1 MDYKYKTMYDD
12 SRRLVEQARG
22 LINDYKD
29 KEMPGDVA
37 EQFDRLME
45 QSDATKNRADRMK
58 AVEERDSELQSKAVA
73 SAPGATGQFDGFEA
87 YDDTLAEPLRKAAVR
102 LATPE
107 ATLGRAD
114 NVAEVKRVAE
124 ILYPKASYGGA
135 DFEEIR
141 WKQWQ
146 AFGKWTRWGS
156 QALDAVERKVA
167 FGGRIILTGKQIAT
181 ALKSGMGPSQLKDL
195 VEGSDTAGGFLVPE
209 DFRAE
214 IVRGLP
220 DAVVM
225 RPRARVVQTS
235 RDVIKAPKV
244 TGNGASY
251 SSAVR
256 LTWGPETPTA
266 ASHETDPT
274 FGQVAIPVHTAM
286 ASTQLS
292 MDLMEDAAFDI
303 AGLLRELYT
312 EAFALGEDDEFL
324 TGDGNGRPQGITEA
338 AAQSVIT
345 AVNSG
350 NATTLT
356 ADGLI
361 DLQYALPPQYWP
373 NALFCMNATSAGKAV
388 RKMKDGNGDYLW
400 QRGMAAGQP
409 DLLLGKPV
417 AYSAFMPDV
426 GASAYPVWYG
436 DPRYYWIADRVGMTL
451 QRLAEVYAEQ
461 NMVGF
466 VARKRVGGQ
475 VVLPAAFRV
484 QYVSV

>member
-1 MDYKYKTMYDD
+1 MDHKGLYAESM
-12 SRRLVEQARG
+12 RLVNEARALLTEYEG
-22 LINDYKD
+22 
-29 KEMPGDVA
+29 KEMPAETA

-45 QSDATKNRADRMK
+45 ASDQAKQRGDRM
-58 AVEERDSELQSKAVA
+58 ATLMERDAELQGKTA
-73 SAPGATGQFDGFEA
+73 SAPGASASFDGFE
-87 YDDTLAEPLRKAAVR
+87 DFEDTLSEPLRKAAVR
-102 LATPE
+102 LASPE
-107 ATLGRAD
+107 NTLGRAD
-114 NVAEVKRVAE
+114 NVAQVKAVAE
-124 ILYPKASYGGA
+124 QLYPAKSYGVST
-135 DFEEIR
+135 FEELR
-141 WKQWQ
+141 WKHWQ
-146 AFGKWTRWGS
+146 AFGKWVRGGS
-156 QALDAVERKVA
+156 SALDSTERKIA

-181 ALKSGMGPSQLKDL
+181 ALRGGFGPAQLKDL

-214 IVRGLP
+214 IIRGLP

-235 RDVIKAPKV
+235 RDVVKAPKV
-244 TGNGASY
+244 TGNGNSY

-256 LTWGPETPTA
+256 LTWGPETPAST
-266 ASHETDPT
+266 SHETDPT

-292 MDLMEDAAFDI
+292 LDLMEDAAIDV

-324 TGDGNGRPQGITEA
+324 TGDGNGKPQGITQA
-338 AAQSVIT
+338 AAAAVIT
-345 AVNSG
+345 AVNTG
-350 NATTLT
+350 DANYLT

-373 NALFCMNATSAGKAV
+373 NAVFCMNATSAGRAI

-400 QRGMAAGQP
+400 QRGLAAGQP
-409 DLLLGKPV
+409 DMLLGKPV
-417 AYSAFMPDV
+417 AYSAFMADV
-426 GASAYPVWYG
+426 AASAYPVWYG
-436 DPRYYWIADRVGMTL
+436 DPRFYWIVDRVGMTL
-451 QRLAEVYAEQ
+451 QRLAEMYAEQ

-475 VVLPAAFRV
+475 VVLPAAFRA
-484 QYVSV
+484 QYVSA